1 MANRNTLI
9 EQFCKPAKKDE
20 DGTPIDVTVE
30 ALFSISPSRDS
41 LNTEEKYIYQGL
53 IKPDT
58 EDPVRKKTDNEWYY
72 DGAISD
78 TEDGSLN
85 LRKTK
90 ILKTEEDGNTFSI
103 NRKELKEQIEELG
116 LSINVEDLVEQTTQE
131 IKEEI
136 DVNNNFYYLV
146 LSHDRP
152 YVQTIDSSFRQQFSV
167 TTKSSYRFYD
177 KKYELSNNNVPTSVL
192 PNYYITKEY
201 NFATSQG
208 VGLEYINSQIA
219 NYNNTVT
226 PSNTQLI
233 EDFSNI
239 PFDSDVSSFI
249 STKMENILFPST
261 KMIDYSEHNEDYSFQ
276 DIFPYSIL
284 LEFDTDMM
292 GYVASQLKNSSLV
305 DSLLA
310 HIFDKE
316 QEADTRLFTIKGNN
330 SPLRKREEVEIIELY
345 TLVDGAIEDTSPE
358 FDNLCYLN
366 DIDSQIDPVSFSLNE
381 EQFRNENVI
390 SFEDMING
398 LSCYS
403 ETLFY
408 KVDKYELDQQ
418 GEEKVQ
424 SFYLSNT
431 DEISK
436 VSIVDTQVKYG
447 KKYRYEIF
455 SYKYAIAN
463 SYSYEYDE
471 DKFHTKNKPTPVIIK
486 MLFASAE
493 EVVLDKP
500 SAPPE
505 VDIIPYK
512 DNSEQIS
519 FFFNPSTLQYKM
531 KEVSFTQEERE
542 RYSLIRDSQNLSEDE
557 LITFGSDDKIEKYYI
572 YRIEKH
578 PSSYEDFRD
587 SLYATSLTEKGC
599 VTAEYLDTKI
609 EPNKEYYYIFRA
621 VDIHNNISPPTE
633 VWKIELVNEDGT
645 VFLYSKTVPFKENKF
660 QKEEKN
666 VKKYIHIKPSLLQSM
681 LDLKLK
687 EEKRLRNVL
696 YGLSKASLG
705 SDTLE
710 ETVWNKRFKMR
721 IKSKSTNRSIDIKFK
736 FTYQKEEKN
745 V

>member
-9 EQFCKPAKKDE
+9 EQFCKPAKKGD
-20 DGTPIDVTVE
+20 DAPIDITVE

-58 EDPVRKKTDNEWYY
+58 EDPVRKKTANEWYY
-72 DGAISD
+72 TGPISD
-78 TEDGSLN
+78 TEDGRLN

-90 ILKTEEDGNTFSI
+90 ILKIEEDENTFSI
-103 NRKELKEQIEELG
+103 NTKELKKQAKELD
-116 LSINVEDLVEQTTQE
+116 LAINVEDLVGQTTQE

-136 DVNNNFYYLV
+136 DINNNFYYLV

-152 YVQTIDSSFRQQFSV
+152 YVQTIDSSARQPFSV
-167 TTKSSYRFYD
+167 TTKNNYRFYD
-177 KKYELSNNNVPTSVL
+177 KKYELSNNNVPTPVL
-192 PNYYITKEY
+192 PNYYIIKED
-201 NFATSQG
+201 NFSRTQG
-208 VGLEYINSQIA
+208 GGLEYINSEIA
-219 NYNNTVT
+219 SYNNTVV
-226 PSNTQLI
+226 PSKKQLI
-233 EDFSNI
+233 EEFSSI
-239 PFDSDVSSFI
+239 PFDSDVSSYI
-249 STKMENILFPST
+249 STKMENVLFPST
-261 KMIDYSEHNEDYSFQ
+261 KVVNYSEYNEDYSFQ
-276 DIFPYSIL
+276 EIFPYSIL
-284 LEFDTDMM
+284 LEFDTDTM
-292 GYVASQLKNSSLV
+292 GYIANQIKESSLT
-305 DSLLA
+305 DSFLA
-310 HIFDKE
+310 HIFDME
-316 QEADTRLFTIKGNN
+316 QQAEKRLFTIKGNN
-330 SPLRKREEVEIIELY
+330 SPLRKREEVEIIELD
-345 TLVDGAIEDTSPE
+345 TLIEKAIEDTYPE

-366 DIDSQIDPVSFSLNE
+366 DIDSQIEPASFLQNE
-381 EQFRNENVI
+381 EQFHNENTL
-390 SFEDMING
+390 SFENMIDG

-471 DKFHTKNKPTPVIIK
+471 DKFSTNNKPTPVIVK

-500 SAPPE
+500 AAPPE
-505 VDIIPYK
+505 VDIISYK

-542 RYSLIRDSQNLSEDE
+542 RYSLIRDSQNISEDE
-557 LITFGSDDKIEKYYI
+557 LITFGGDDKIEKYHI
-572 YRIEKH
+572 YRIEKQ
-578 PSSYEDFRD
+578 PSSYEDFID
-587 SLYATSLTEKGC
+587 SLYAISLTEKGC
-599 VTAEYLDTKI
+599 VTAEYLDMGI

-621 VDIHNNISPPTE
+621 VDIHNNISPPTA

-660 QKEEKN
+660 QKEEKS
-666 VKKYIHIKPSLLQSM
+666 VKKYIHIKPSLIQSL
-681 LDLKLK
+681 LDQETIQP
-687 EEKRLRNVL
+687 EEEEGALDILPRAVL
-696 YGLSKASLG
+696 GTG
-705 SDTLE
+705 DLE

-721 IKSKSTNRSIDIKFK
+721 IKSKSTNRSIDVKFK
-736 FTYQKEEKN
+736 FTSEKEEKN
-745 V
+745 A